1 MEALVIEMTDG
12 ASCTHEQSGNSCG
25 GGGGRPICGTFPET
39 QICFCR
45 DETASVRTVCPPED
59 RHTHKGEPEPGLG
72 KKRRLGVGPGVPSS
86 LSFTGCILCLLS
98 SL

>member
-1 MEALVIEMTDG
+1 MVHHAHTSRV
-12 ASCTHEQSGNSCG
+12 
-25 GGGGRPICGTFPET
+25 GTAVEGEVEGPSVEPFQKPRSVSAET
-39 QICFCR
+39 RQHPSEPF
-45 DETASVRTVCPPED
+45 CPPED

-72 KKRRLGVGPGVPSS
+72 KKRRLGVGSGVPSS